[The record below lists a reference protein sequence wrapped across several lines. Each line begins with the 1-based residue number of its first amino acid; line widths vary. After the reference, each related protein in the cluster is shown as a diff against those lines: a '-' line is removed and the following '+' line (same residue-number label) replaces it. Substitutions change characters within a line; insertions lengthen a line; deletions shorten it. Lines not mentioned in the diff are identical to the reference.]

1 MVIRNITVY
10 KCNIVSY
17 FKSSVVLKL
26 RNSGKIMRGSV
37 ANLATILQVI
47 DKNNMNKDILYF
59 HVG

>member
-1 MVIRNITVY
+1 
-10 KCNIVSY
+10 
-17 FKSSVVLKL
+17 
-26 RNSGKIMRGSV
+26 MRGSV